1 MTKPAPRN
9 AEPDMPDDNPAPT
22 GTASEQHAAL
32 GGPNPDPPARSQP
45 MGERPADGDPADGDP
60 ADGDPADGDPADA
73 GAVAGVTPS
82 SEAFDEAL
90 DDASGTLSAGPM
102 AHAAARMG
110 LATAFSRLLG
120 FLRVLVIAAVLGTT
134 ALGDTFQG
142 ANSISNVLFELLAAG
157 ALSAVLIP
165 TFTRLF
171 QDREQAEAERLSSS
185 LLGIAVLALGFVS
198 IVGML
203 FSDQIA
209 SFLTATVS
217 NADQAR
223 LQHDLARQLLLFFI
237 PQVVLYGIGA
247 IAIAILR
254 ARRQFVI
261 TAIAPIGNTVMMV
274 FFLIIFYVV
283 RGGDTSLPVTTGE
296 MLLLAAAGTAGVAA
310 FVAIP
315 TVALIR
321 SGFRFRIGR
330 PTLDRATVVQLQL
343 GGWAAVQN
351 AMVGILLAGAIYV
364 GAGAKGGVVAF
375 QVAWVLFLLPY
386 AVLAQPLH
394 EIVLPEITMDAAK
407 GHMGSFVRSASWAFS
422 GMTMSMIP
430 AAVLYCAFGGE
441 AMRAAA
447 FGATNVDGARFIAAA
462 LAGLAVGLPAYAGFM
477 LLTRT
482 YYALGE
488 AQVPAVVGLISA
500 FVGVIFM
507 VGVAA
512 AFTGESR
519 MLLLGLGQ
527 SLAYYTGC
535 GLLALGIRMRTGGWV
550 LPDRVWRTLAAS
562 LLLAVLLASA
572 YNAIDPDTRL
582 TRLASLA
589 GVGIIGGAAYIFLV
603 RRRLFAGQL
612 PQERT

>member
-1 MTKPAPRN
+1 MTEATGRDN
-9 AEPDMPDDNPAPT
+9 VSEPGSPDAFDNHT
-22 GTASEQHAAL
+22 RTDAAL
-32 GGPNPDPPARSQP
+32 
-45 MGERPADGDPADGDP
+45 
-60 ADGDPADGDPADA
+60 ADA
-73 GAVAGVTPS
+73 GSGVGGNVRGPS
-82 SEAFDEAL
+82 PGATAEPAKDPGITDPDRSAEVGDS
-90 DDASGTLSAGPM
+90 SGTLGAGPM

-110 LATAFSRLLG
+110 LATALSRLLG
-120 FLRVLVIAAVLGTT
+120 FVRVLVIAAVLGTT

-171 QDREQAEAERLSSS
+171 DNREQAEAERLSSS
-185 LLGIAVLALGFVS
+185 LLGIAVLLLGLVS
-198 IVGML
+198 IIGML

-209 SFLTATVS
+209 AFLTATVR

-223 LQHDLARQLLLFFI
+223 LQRDLARQLLLFFI

-247 IAIAILR
+247 VAIAILR
-254 ARRQFVI
+254 ARRQFVV
-261 TAIAPIGNTVMMV
+261 TAIAPIGNTVLMV
-274 FFLIIFYVV
+274 FFLGLFYVA
-283 RGGDTSLPVTTGE
+283 RDGNTSLPVTTGQ
-296 MLLLAAAGTAGVAA
+296 MLLLAAAGTTGVAA

-315 TVALIR
+315 RPSFDPTTVA
-321 SGFRFRIGR
+321 
-330 PTLDRATVVQLQL
+330 QLRL
-343 GGWAAVQN
+343 GGWAAIQN

-364 GAGAKGGVVAF
+364 GAGANGGVVAY

-394 EIVLPEITMDAAK
+394 EIVLPEITIDAAK
-407 GHMGSFVRSASWAFS
+407 GHMGTFVHSASWAFS

-430 AAVLYCAFGGE
+430 AAVVYCAFGGE

-500 FVGVIFM
+500 LVGVIFM

-512 AFTGESR
+512 AFTGETR
-519 MLLLGLGQ
+519 MLLLGFGQ

-535 GLLALGIRMRTGGWV
+535 GLLAVGIRMRTGGWV

-562 LLLAVLLASA
+562 VLLAGLLTA
-572 YNAIDPDTRL
+572 GYNAIDPETRIA
-582 TRLASLA
+582 RLACLA

-603 RRRLFAGQL
+603 RRRLFAGRL